1 MRLFFAIQLTE
12 QVREKLRPA
21 LDAARRAAG
30 EGVGFTRLEQ
40 LHFTLAFLGDTEKL
54 DDAIAAAQGVREVPR
69 FEVAIGGRGAFPGLG
84 RPRVLWLG
92 VTEGGQQM
100 IAVAEKLCT
109 GLRERG
115 FKLDGRPF
123 KPHLT
128 LGRVKPRGDRDAR
141 RALEAVP
148 LGELVRFPVTEAVLM
163 QSVLGP
169 GGAKHETR
177 DTIHFSDLGR
187 N

>member
-12 QVREKLRPA
+12 QAREKLRPV

-30 EGVGFTRLEQ
+30 EGVGLTRLEQ
-40 LHFTLAFLGDTEKL
+40 LHFTLAFLGETEKL
-54 DDAIAAAQGVREVPR
+54 DDAIAAAEGVRELPR

-92 VTEGGQQM
+92 VTEGAQPM
-100 IAVAEKLCT
+100 IAVAEELCA

-115 FKLDGRPF
+115 FKLEDRPF
-123 KPHLT
+123 KAHLT
-128 LGRVKPRGDRDAR
+128 VGRVKPRGDREAR

-148 LGELVRFPVTEAVLM
+148 PGELARFSVSEAVLM

-169 GGAKHETR
+169 GGAKHTVLR
-177 DTIHFSDLGR
+177 AFPLR
-187 N
+187 